1 MRPTIYHKDQISQL
15 ISLYPDWHLVK
26 NGTAISIKLR
36 FATFKRAFAFMSE
49 IAIAAEVLD
58 HHPNW
63 YNVYRDVTITLTTHD
78 VGGLTELDEKLAEI
92 IVKTARDYHAEFQ
105 AQKAL

>member
-1 MRPTIYHKDQISQL
+1 MRPNIYNDDQISQL
-15 ISLYPDWHLVK
+15 ISLYPEWDLVK
-26 NGTAISIKLR
+26 DGRAISLKLR
-36 FATFKRAFAFMSE
+36 LATFKRAFAFMSE
-49 IAIAAEVLD
+49 IAIAAELLD

-92 IVKTARDYHAEFQ
+92 IVKTARDYHAEFPT
-105 AQKAL
+105 QKAR

>member
-26 NGTAISIKLR
+26 DGTAISIKLR

-92 IVKTARDYHAEFQ
+92 IVKTARDYHAEFL